1 MNTSTKPTLN
11 EAENGNS
18 TKPLLANRFFKF
30 RAMTYKNNIMVYGD
44 LIHTPENDNRIIW
57 FDEKHTYNERV
68 QSSTIGQFTGLKD
81 KNGKEIFEGDILKF
95 MHHLHK
101 VFRVKGGLVINSHL
115 EDFYKDFTPFYEAC
129 ADMQT
134 SQWIEQ
140 CEVIGNIFQNP
151 ELLVK
156 ANWY

>member
-1 MNTSTKPTLN
+1 MKNKNETLN
-11 EAENGNS
+11 NPELGNKS
-18 TKPLLANRFFKF
+18 KPLLANRLHF
-30 RAMTYKNNIMVYGD
+30 RAWIEKQKYMAIQGKPDLETLQSFMFHFGD
-44 LIHTPENDNRIIW
+44 EAILME
-57 FDEKHTYNERV
+57 
-68 QSSTIGQFTGLKD
+68 STLLKD
-81 KNGKEIFEGDILKF
+81 IKGKEIFEGDVLKF

-115 EDFYKDFTPFYEAC
+115 DDFYKDSTPFYEAC

-134 SQWIEQ
+134 AQWIEQ

-156 ANWY
+156 PNWC